1 MSNMSLIKNKSPE
14 PNDIYT
20 VSRLN
25 REVRSVLEDVFPTIW
40 VQGEISNLAEPA
52 SGHIYFTLKDNNAQ
66 VRCAMFKNRQ
76 SGVRFKPENGMQVV
90 ARANIGIYEGRGE
103 YQLIIESLEPAGA
116 GQLRIAFEALK
127 QKLLIEGLFAEEHK
141 KPLPRFPE
149 AIGIITS
156 ATSAAVQDILSI
168 LKRRYPF
175 GNVIVYPVPVQG
187 EGAAIKIAAAIELA
201 EQRNEC
207 DVLILSRGG
216 GSLEDLWSF
225 NEEIVARAIFA
236 TSIPI
241 VSGVGH
247 EIDFTIA
254 DFVADQRAPTPS
266 AAAELTSPNMIEMV
280 TKFKQYEEKLIR
292 CQKQTINHL
301 RQHIAYLS
309 VKVPHPKQHLIEL
322 MQRTD
327 EYSIRLRHQIESI
340 LFNKKIIFSSS
351 LSKINTLNPVHKVS
365 RQLEKVNQIRTQFK
379 QSMRLI
385 LEKSNNNISR
395 LNHMLNT
402 VSPISTLDR
411 GYAIVTNTKTNLIV
425 TGAKELSRGDKLRIK
440 FSAAEVNS
448 IVDEIHEN

>member
-1 MSNMSLIKNKSPE
+1 
-14 PNDIYT
+14 
-20 VSRLN
+20 
-25 REVRSVLEDVFPTIW
+25 
-40 VQGEISNLAEPA
+40 
-52 SGHIYFTLKDNNAQ
+52 
-66 VRCAMFKNRQ
+66 
-76 SGVRFKPENGMQVV
+76 
-90 ARANIGIYEGRGE
+90 
-103 YQLIIESLEPAGA
+103 
-116 GQLRIAFEALK
+116 
-127 QKLLIEGLFAEEHK
+127 
-141 KPLPRFPE
+141 
-149 AIGIITS
+149 
-156 ATSAAVQDILSI
+156 
-168 LKRRYPF
+168 
-175 GNVIVYPVPVQG
+175 
-187 EGAAIKIAAAIELA
+187 
-201 EQRNEC
+201 
-207 DVLILSRGG
+207 
-216 GSLEDLWSF
+216 
-225 NEEIVARAIFA
+225 
-236 TSIPI
+236 
-241 VSGVGH
+241 
-247 EIDFTIA
+247 
-254 DFVADQRAPTPS
+254 
-266 AAAELTSPNMIEMV
+266 MIEMV

-292 CQKQTINHL
+292 CQKQTINHF